1 MKYFNN
7 YDFMVGAITLLSGI
21 LALACI
27 IAGAMAVE
35 YDFDAFTN
43 PVLVLDYAQNY
54 RLAELFLYLDMFGY
68 YLLLLPVIFYL
79 HKQYKYGSPWINLF
93 TFSGLAYVLTGATGA
108 AMLAAFW
115 PGLMQDYLLPANEN
129 NAVLIEIF
137 KAITLLVT
145 KGFWNMLEVI
155 FAAVWWIG
163 TGRLLYKE
171 KRILGV
177 VTIAA
182 GIFTLAD
189 AIGNIAGY
197 PLLAETGLNFYLLLG
212 IAWPVYIGIVLIRKA
227 IFSKAIPDA
236 GNLVS
241 HIKNQAHE
249 PLCTL

>member
-1 MKYFNN
+1 MKYIYN
-7 YDFMVGAITLLSGI
+7 YGFMVGAITLLSGI

-35 YDFDAFTN
+35 YNFDAFTN
-43 PVLVLDYAQNY
+43 PVLVLNYARNY

-68 YLLLLPVIFYL
+68 YLLLLPVIFYF
-79 HKQYKYGSPWINLF
+79 HKQYKYTSPWVTLF
-93 TFSGLAYVLTGATGA
+93 TCCGLAYVLTGATGA

-137 KAITLLVT
+137 KAITIVVT
-145 KGFWNMLEVI
+145 KGFWNILEVI
-155 FAAVWWIG
+155 FAAVWWVG
-163 TGRLLYKE
+163 TGKLLYKE
-171 KRILGV
+171 KRVLGMI
-177 VTIAA
+177 TIAA

-212 IAWPVYIGIVLIRKA
+212 IVWPLHVGIVLIRKA

-236 GNLVS
+236 SIVVS
-241 HIKNQAHE
+241 QIKNQAHE
-249 PLCTL
+249 SISEL